1 MGGNI
6 KVGLKEIDV
15 DCSHLAKDSRAVV
28 STLMSLTFRNKGI
41 IS

>member
-15 DCSHLAKDSRAVV
+15 DCSHLTLDSYAVV
-28 STLMSLTFRNKGI
+28 NTLMNLMFRNKGI

>member
-15 DCSHLAKDSRAVV
+15 DCSHLAQDSCDLVN
-28 STLMSLTFRNKGI
+28 TLMNLTFRNKE
-41 IS
+41 